1 MGYGYPAARSLAAAT
16 MTIALAAAACGGPN
30 TPAPVAAQEGEPQQE
45 VQAPASDEARFALAL
60 LSAAYQGEEELAGI
74 ATDRAQSPRV
84 RAHAEDLQE
93 DYERLEPQ
101 VDQVADQVDVDL
113 EEAEGIAAAVA
124 NELGGAYQEL
134 GAVLEQIP
142 EEDFDHTYLRSLMA
156 THQATISELERIE
169 DQIQEPEVRQLVQTH
184 LPLIRR
190 QLERTRDV
198 AQREGLQV

>member
-16 MTIALAAAACGGPN
+16 MTIALAAAGCGGPN
-30 TPAPVAAQEGEPQQE
+30 SPAPVAAEEAEPQE
-45 VQAPASDEARFALAL
+45 AQAPASDEARFALAL
-60 LSAAYQGEEELAGI
+60 LSAAYQGEDELAEI

-101 VDQVADQVDVDL
+101 VDQVAQQVDVDL
-113 EEAEGIAAAVA
+113 EQPEGIAAAVA

-134 GAVLEQIP
+134 GAVLGQIP
-142 EEDFDHTYLRSLMA
+142 EEDFDHTYLRSLVA

-169 DQIQEPEVRQLVQTH
+169 EQIQEPEVRQLVQTH

-190 QLERTRDV
+190 QLERARDV
-198 AQREGLQV
+198 AEREGLQV